1 MDQLTG
7 GAAVQASMSC
17 TVCEHGARA
26 DGVHDDAP
34 FVQAALEA
42 CTLVSVPA
50 AGCGAASV
58 DAVAV
63 YLVGPVTIP
72 ADRTLV
78 LDGNITTLPPSRWP
92 LEGNK
97 TLASCTVRTCS
108 YIDLFSGSGN
118 NVTISGSGSIE
129 GGGPVWWHMWADQEL
144 MAHRPMLINLR
155 GDDLTIAGS
164 IYVHNSPGMAVGL
177 SNGAR
182 HRVSG
187 YRAAVDLPGT
197 RMLGGMRNRTY
208 ESANAACLMLSD
220 ATSVHVTGVHL
231 VCGDDNIA
239 MNAFAAPFQ
248 DVVIED
254 SYFGWGHG
262 CSIGSMTQA
271 GLHNITVRNV
281 TMNNTG
287 AGIHIKSYLGGGGHV
302 EYTAEGV
309 TMHGVEEPI
318 RLEQNY
324 GGASPP
330 CMPHCNS
337 SRRPFFNVT
346 ITRMHADGIP
356 KADLGPY
363 LYGTPDHNSLV
374 LAVNDSSFRTTSGDP
389 VKWQCNHAQVA
400 VHDVI
405 GGPQPGTCIERLVH
419 VHHTYA

>member
-1 MDQLTG
+1 MQ
-7 GAAVQASMSC
+7 
-17 TVCEHGARA
+17 
-26 DGVHDDAP
+26 DDAP
-34 FVQAALEA
+34 SFQAALDA
-42 CTLVSVPA
+42 CTLVDVPA
-50 AGCGAASV
+50 AGCGPSSV
-58 DAVAV
+58 DAQVV

-97 TLASCTVRTCS
+97 TLTSCTVQTCR
-108 YIDLFSGSGN
+108 YIDLFSGHN
-118 NVTISGSGSIE
+118 NITISGSGSID
-129 GGGPVWWHMWADQEL
+129 GGGPVWWHMWADQVL
-144 MAHRPMLINLR
+144 VAHRPMLINLR
-155 GDDLTIAGS
+155 GDDLTITGS

-182 HRVSG
+182 HHVSG
-187 YRAAVDLPGT
+187 YRAAVDLPGS
-197 RMLGGMRNRTY
+197 RVLGATRNRTY

-239 MNAFAAPFQ
+239 MNAFAAPFR

-254 SYFGWGHG
+254 SFFGWGHG

-281 TMNNTG
+281 TMNSTG

-302 EYTAEGV
+302 EYSAEGV
-309 TMHGVEEPI
+309 ILHGVEEPI

-324 GGASPP
+324 GGANPP

-346 ITRMHADGIP
+346 ITGMHADGIP

-363 LYGTPDHNSLV
+363 LHGTPDRNSLV
-374 LAVNDSSFRTTSGDP
+374 LLVEDSSFKTASGDA
-389 VKWQCNHAQVA
+389 VEWQCDHARVA

-405 GGPQPGTCIERLVH
+405 GGPQPGTCVERLVH
-419 VHHTYA
+419 VNRIYA